1 MPFLQYHQYVRL
13 QLYDLLTYW
22 IITLIQFPPR

>member
-22 IITLIQFPPR
+22 IITLMRMPA